1 MAERKLEVYKDA
13 ETVAQAAAQRTLLAI
28 LDGLS
33 ERQTT
38 NSDTSSTDSAA
49 PCATN
54 QSEPADSLEST
65 KPENQAISQPAAVR
79 SRYDVAL
86 TGGSDILRALTYMAS
101 NPLVDAIDWGRVH
114 FWWGD
119 DRFVAATDEDRSSY
133 QARERF
139 LGKLI
144 ADGRLPEG
152 NIHEMAVDTRAPEQ
166 VAAASDVEND
176 ELLAKAA
183 ADYEAELFRELGG
196 HDNIQ
201 GDKTLNNNNLTKTDS
216 NNSVEETGN
225 NQRSANAT
233 GNENNNI
240 NARIE
245 PLPTMD
251 LLILG
256 MGPDGHF
263 ASLFPGHDGIKVTDP
278 TRLAVGVSHSPKM
291 PPLRISM
298 TAPMLARSRR
308 TWMLTCGAGK
318 ADATAHVFAQAN
330 NPDYPASFAT
340 GIEEFV
346 WFTTPDAVAKL

>member
-1 MAERKLEVYKDA
+1 MVNRKLEVYKDP

-33 ERQTT
+33 ECD
-38 NSDTSSTDSAA
+38 SDTAA
-49 PCATN
+49 
-54 QSEPADSLEST
+54 
-65 KPENQAISQPAAVR
+65 KPVR
-79 SRYDVAL
+79 NRYDVAL

-101 NPLVDAIDWGRVH
+101 NPLVDAIDWNRVH

-119 DRFVAATDEDRSSY
+119 DRFVAATDEDRSSW

-139 LGKLI
+139 LNKLV
-144 ADGRLPEG
+144 ADGRLPKS
-152 NIHEMAVDTRAPEQ
+152 NIHEMAADTRTPEQ
-166 VAAASDVEND
+166 VAAASDTEND

-183 ADYEAELFRELGG
+183 ADYENNLRNELG
-196 HDNIQ
+196 
-201 GDKTLNNNNLTKTDS
+201 DK
-216 NNSVEETGN
+216 
-225 NQRSANAT
+225 
-233 GNENNNI
+233 
-240 NARIE
+240 
-245 PLPTMD
+245 PTMD

-278 TRLAVGVSHSPKM
+278 ARLAVGVSHSPKM

-298 TAPMLARSRR
+298 TAPMLARTRR

-330 NPDYPASFAT
+330 NPNYPSSFAT
-340 GIEEFV
+340 GTEEFV

>member
-1 MAERKLEVYKDA
+1 MTNRTLEVYKDA

-33 ERQTT
+33 ERDD
-38 NSDTSSTDSAA
+38 NADTAA
-49 PCATN
+49 K
-54 QSEPADSLEST
+54 Q
-65 KPENQAISQPAAVR
+65 VR
-79 SRYDVAL
+79 ERYDVAL

-119 DRFVAATDEDRSSY
+119 DRFVAATDEDRSSW

-139 LGKLI
+139 LDKLV
-144 ADGRLPEG
+144 ADGHLPEN

-166 VAAASDVEND
+166 IAAASDVEND

-183 ADYEAELFRELGG
+183 TDYEAELRRDLGG
-196 HDNIQ
+196 
-201 GDKTLNNNNLTKTDS
+201 
-216 NNSVEETGN
+216 
-225 NQRSANAT
+225 
-233 GNENNNI
+233 
-240 NARIE
+240 E
-245 PLPTMD
+245 PSMD

-263 ASLFPGHDGIKVTDP
+263 ASLFPGHEQIKVSDP
-278 TRLAVGVSHSPKM
+278 ARLAVGVSHSPKM

-298 TAPMLARSRR
+298 TAPMLARTRR

-318 ADATAHVFAQAN
+318 ADATAHVFAKAN
-330 NPDYPASFAT
+330 NLAYPASFAT
-340 GIEEFV
+340 GTEEFT
-346 WFTTPDAVAKL
+346 WFTTSDAVAEL